1 MMASRFA
8 SGSGHGRQ
16 AHGRDY
22 GREARGTRR
31 RKAAASARVGPQ
43 GGLMDY
49 LGSRDKRG
57 RVSFMNP
64 IGLKAQP
71 IDDRSP

>member
-16 AHGRDY
+16 AHGKDD
-22 GREARGTRR
+22 GREARSARR

-43 GGLMDY
+43 GRLMDY
-49 LGSRDKRG
+49 LG
-57 RVSFMNP
+57 
-64 IGLKAQP
+64 
-71 IDDRSP
+71 